1 MIRRRAGAPY
11 QLRGRKLMFVKASGE
26 VRRQCVAGLAAAA
39 ALFGAA
45 HAQLGGLAV
54 APTRVVFEGR
64 ERSES
69 VTLINQS
76 DKEQTYRV
84 FFEQRRMNAE
94 GVLEDASQ
102 PAPGEL
108 HADALIR
115 FSPRQVTIA
124 PGSTQTIRLLARAP
138 GDLASGEYRSHLV
151 FQTVPDNVGVS
162 IEAPTNDKEIS
173 VNLVPIYGVSIP
185 VILRRGDLSAQ
196 SRIVSARVE
205 KNLNGQASYDAVIDV
220 AREGDRSAY
229 LDFAVSAELG
239 GDAREIGRAVGI
251 AVYVPNASRTVRI
264 PLEIENLSELSGARL
279 TVTAFDK
286 ENDDAVIGAS
296 EIALA
301 N

>member
-1 MIRRRAGAPY
+1 MAAMMSVGIEKR
-11 QLRGRKLMFVKASGE
+11 
-26 VRRQCVAGLAAAA
+26 LAAALA
-39 ALFGAA
+39 AVASLIGAA

-76 DKEQTYRV
+76 DKEQTFRV

-94 GVLEDASQ
+94 GVLEEAKE
-102 PAPGEL
+102 ALAGEL
-108 HADALIR
+108 HADPFIR
-115 FSPRQVTIA
+115 YSPRQVTIA
-124 PGSTQTIRLLARAP
+124 PSSTQTIRLLVRAP
-138 GDLASGEYRSHLV
+138 SDAASGEYRSHLV
-151 FQTVPDNVGVS
+151 FQTVPEEVGVS

-185 VILRRGDLSAQ
+185 VIVRRGDLSVS
-196 SRIVSARVE
+196 SRIVSARIE
-205 KNLNGQASYDAVIDV
+205 KNLNGQAAFDAVIDL

-229 LDFAVSAELG
+229 LDFVVNAELG
-239 GDAREIGRAVGI
+239 GDAREIGKSVGI
-251 AVYVPNASRTVRI
+251 AVYVPNASRRVRI
-264 PLEIENLSELSGARL
+264 PLDIDRLSELAGAKL

-286 ENDDAVIGAS
+286 ENGDAVVGET

-301 N
+301 D

>member
-1 MIRRRAGAPY
+1 M
-11 QLRGRKLMFVKASGE
+11 MVMTSGDLTRPCIA
-26 VRRQCVAGLAAAA
+26 VLAAAA
-39 ALFGAA
+39 SLFGAA
-45 HAQLGGLAV
+45 EAQLGGLAV

-94 GVLEDASQ
+94 GVLEDAAQ

-115 FSPRQVTIA
+115 YSPRQVTIA
-124 PGSTQTIRLLARAP
+124 PGSTQTIRLLARPP
-138 GDLASGEYRSHLV
+138 GDLSSGEYRSHLV
-151 FQTVPDNVGVS
+151 FQTVPQDIGVS
-162 IEAPTNDKEIS
+162 IEAPTNEKEIS

-185 VILRRGDLSAQ
+185 VILRRGELSVRSQ
-196 SRIVSARVE
+196 LVSARVE
-205 KNLNGQASYDAVIDV
+205 KNLNGQAAYDAVVEV

-239 GDAREIGRAVGI
+239 GDTREIGRTVGI

-264 PLEIENLSELSGARL
+264 PLDIKNLSELSGAKL

>member
-1 MIRRRAGAPY
+1 MAVIMSNGF
-11 QLRGRKLMFVKASGE
+11 GKKL
-26 VRRQCVAGLAAAA
+26 VAGLAAAA

-45 HAQLGGLAV
+45 YAQLGGLAV

-76 DKEQTYRV
+76 DKEQTFRV

-94 GVLEDASQ
+94 GALEGAAE

-108 HADALIR
+108 HADGLIR
-115 FSPRQVTIA
+115 YSPRQVTIA
-124 PGSTQTIRLLARAP
+124 PGSTQTIRLLARPP
-138 GDLASGEYRSHLV
+138 GDLANGEYRSHLV

-185 VILRRGDLSAQ
+185 VIVRRGDLSVQ

-205 KNLNGQASYDAVIDV
+205 KNLNGQAAYDAVVEV

-229 LDFAVSAELG
+229 LDFIVSAEKG
-239 GDAREIGRAVGI
+239 GDAREIGKAVGI
-251 AVYVPNASRTVRI
+251 AVYVPNASRLVRI
-264 PLEIENLSELSGARL
+264 PLEIEQLAELSGAKL

-286 ENDDAVIGAS
+286 EHDDAVIGAS
-296 EIALA
+296 EVALA